1 MSTNFF
7 FNPILTLRSTWSGPQ
22 LAAALDYVGDG
33 DTLIVHS
40 MDRLARNTED
50 LLRIVRELTA
60 KQVSVEFVKER
71 LTFNGQS
78 DDPMAHLM
86 MTMLGGFAQFERSL
100 IRERQ
105 REGIAIAKEKGIYK
119 GRKPSLTGDQV
130 EALRQRVAAGDKKA
144 VVARED
150 LFAHAVEAFNE
161 WRAAVE
167 AARAI
172 GSQAHHLQMQGTQPV
187 KLPTMPNT
195 GELSVH
201 MLRRFGDGVWQQSL
215 YGRLPRVS

>member
-1 MSTNFF
+1 MSKRIGYVRVSSVDQNTERQLDG
-7 FNPILTLRSTWSGPQ
+7 ITLDKVFTDKASGKSADRPQ
-22 LAAALDYVGDG
+22 LAAALDYVRDG

-60 KQVSVEFVKER
+60 KQVSVEFIKER

-130 EALRQRVAAGDKKA
+130 ETLRQRVAAGEKKA
-144 VVARED
+144 VVARDFGISRET
-150 LFAHAVEAFNE
+150 LYQYL
-161 WRAAVE
+161 RAAGVAGE
-167 AARAI
+167 AA
-172 GSQAHHLQMQGTQPV
+172 
-187 KLPTMPNT
+187 
-195 GELSVH
+195 
-201 MLRRFGDGVWQQSL
+201 
-215 YGRLPRVS
+215 

>member
-1 MSTNFF
+1 MSKRIGYVRVSSVDQNTERQLDGVALDKTF
-7 FNPILTLRSTWSGPQ
+7 TDKASGKSTDRPQ
-22 LAAALDYVGDG
+22 LAAALDYVRDG
-33 DTLIVHS
+33 DVLIVHS

-105 REGIAIAKEKGIYK
+105 REGIAIAKEKGVYK
-119 GRKPSLTGDQV
+119 GRKPSLTADKIEV
-130 EALRQRVAAGDKKA
+130 LKARAAAGEKKA
-144 VVARED
+144 VLAREFGISRET
-150 LFAHAVEAFNE
+150 LYQYIRVETS
-161 WRAAVE
+161 
-167 AARAI
+167 
-172 GSQAHHLQMQGTQPV
+172 SQ
-187 KLPTMPNT
+187 
-195 GELSVH
+195 S
-201 MLRRFGDGVWQQSL
+201 
-215 YGRLPRVS
+215 